1 MHRSGIKVDE
11 DLKKDFANAQQDPKI
26 LYLEIGIQAEGFKK
40 RSIVNG
46 TVDSKS
52 WGVLA
57 SALKSQTPTYLVT
70 RVGASASN
78 KWLLIFYVPEDSVV
92 REKMMYAS
100 SVSAL
105 KEGLGGNLFSQSDY
119 SISSPKECT
128 ADGLAQ
134 AMKVFTKDEIMTSN
148 ESAKQDAKDQ
158 SSKEAA
164 ETKQQAMADIP
175 LVIDDDASKEI
186 AKLKEGKVD
195 LVVLAIDAK
204 TEVLHHK
211 GSAQK
216 ISVEDIAKSSTHLP
230 ANEPRYLLYRYAHS
244 FEDKT
249 QTSIV
254 FLYYRPDA
262 SSIKSKMTYSA
273 MKQNVS
279 RIAEKAGLDIA
290 KSYEFSESG
299 DLTPSVLLQELYPKS
314 SEKKAFT
321 KPRKPGKGAG
331 GLVGGAKFSST
342 K

>member
-11 DLKKDFANAQQDPKI
+11 DLKKDFANAQQDSKV
-26 LYLEIGIQAEGFKK
+26 LYIEIGIQSESFK
-40 RSIVNG
+40 RRAIVNG
-46 TVDSKS
+46 AVDSKS

-57 SALKSQTPTYLVT
+57 SALKAQTPTYLIT
-70 RVGASASN
+70 RVGATSST
-78 KWLLIFYVPEDSVV
+78 KWLLVFYVPEDSVV
-92 REKMMYAS
+92 KEKMVYAS

-105 KEGLGGNLFSQSDY
+105 KEGLGTNLFSSSDY

-128 ADGLAQ
+128 AESFAQ
-134 AMKVFTKDEIMTSN
+134 AMKVFTKDEIMTLN
-148 ESAKQDAKDQ
+148 ETAKQEAKDQ
-158 SSKEAA
+158 SSKEASD
-164 ETKQQAMADIP
+164 TKQQAMADIP
-175 LVIDDDASKEI
+175 LVVDDDSNKELG
-186 AKLKEGKVD
+186 KLKEGKVD
-195 LVVLAIDAK
+195 LVVLAIDGK

-211 GSAQK
+211 ESASK
-216 ISVEDIAKSSTHLP
+216 VSVEDIAKSTTYLP

-244 FEDKT
+244 FEDKAHS
-249 QTSIV
+249 SIV
-254 FLYYRPDA
+254 FLYYRPDG

-273 MKQNVS
+273 MKQNVA
-279 RIAEKAGLDIA
+279 RIAEKIGIEIA

-314 SEKKAFT
+314 NEKKAFT

>member
-11 DLKKDFANAQQDPKI
+11 DLKKDFANAQQDPKV
-26 LYLEIGIQAEGFKK
+26 LYIEIGIQSESFKK
-40 RSIVNG
+40 RAIVNG

-57 SALKSQTPTYLVT
+57 SVLKSQTPTYLVT
-70 RVGASASN
+70 RVGASSAN
-78 KWLLIFYVPEDSVV
+78 KWLLIFYVPEDSIV
-92 REKMMYAS
+92 REKMVYAS

-105 KEGLGGNLFSQSDY
+105 KEGLGNNLFSQSDY
-119 SISSPKECT
+119 SISLPKECT
-128 ADGLAQ
+128 AEGFAQ
-134 AMKVFTKDEIMTSN
+134 AMKTFTKDEIMTSN
-148 ESAKQDAKDQ
+148 EAAKQEAKDL
-158 SSKEAA
+158 SSKEASA
-164 ETKQQAMADIP
+164 TKQQAMADIP
-175 LVIDDDASKEI
+175 LVVDDDANKEL
-186 AKLKEGKVD
+186 AKLKDGKVD
-195 LVVLAIDAK
+195 LVVLAIDGK

-216 ISVEDIAKSSTHLP
+216 ITVEEIAKSTHLP
-230 ANEPRYLLYRYAHS
+230 AGEPRYLLYRYAHS
-244 FEDKT
+244 YEDKA

-262 SSIKSKMTYSA
+262 STIKSKMTYSA

-279 RIAEKAGLDIA
+279 RIAEKLGLDIA

-299 DLTPSVLLQELYPKS
+299 DLTPGVLLGELYPKAND
-314 SEKKAFT
+314 KKAFT

>member
-11 DLKKDFANAQQDPKI
+11 DLKKDFASAQQDSKV
-26 LYLEIGIQAEGFKK
+26 LYIEIGIQSESFKK

-46 TVDSKS
+46 AVDNKS

-70 RVGASASN
+70 RVGASAAN

-92 REKMMYAS
+92 REKMVYAS

-128 ADGLAQ
+128 AEGLAQ
-134 AMKVFTKDEIMTSN
+134 SLKVFSKDEIMTSN
-148 ESAKQDAKDQ
+148 ETAKQEAKDQ

-175 LVIDDDASKEI
+175 LVVDDEASKEI
-186 AKLKEGKVD
+186 GKLKEGKID

-216 ISVEDIAKSSTHLP
+216 ISVDEIAKSTVHLP

-254 FLYYRPDA
+254 FFIL
-262 SSIKSKMTYSA
+262 SS
-273 MKQNVS
+273 
-279 RIAEKAGLDIA
+279 
-290 KSYEFSESG
+290 
-299 DLTPSVLLQELYPKS
+299 
-314 SEKKAFT
+314 
-321 KPRKPGKGAG
+321 
-331 GLVGGAKFSST
+331 
-342 K
+342 

>member
-11 DLKKDFANAQQDPKI
+11 DLKKDFANAQQDSKI
-26 LYLEIGIQAEGFKK
+26 LYLEIGIQAESFKK

-52 WGVLA
+52 WSVLA
-57 SALKSQTPTYLVT
+57 AALKSQTPTYLVT
-70 RVGASASN
+70 RVGASAAN

-92 REKMMYAS
+92 REKMVYAS

-128 ADGLAQ
+128 ADGFAQ

-186 AKLKEGKVD
+186 GKLKEGKVD

-216 ISVEDIAKSSTHLP
+216 ISVEEIAKNSTHLP
-230 ANEPRYLLYRYAHS
+230 TNEPRYLLYRYAHS
-244 FEDKT
+244 FEDKA

-262 SSIKSKMTYSA
+262 STIKSKMTYSA

-279 RIAEKAGLDIA
+279 RIAEKAGLEIA

-314 SEKKAFT
+314 SEKKTFT

-331 GLVGGAKFSST
+331 GLVGGAKFSSA